1 MADLT
6 NMIEMVK
13 FVLEGN
19 QEARDNDV
27 ILQKVIHYNE
37 YKRKGMEYN
46 LKQRTWLEHLDDITE
61 GTISRPETIRRAR
74 RKCQELHPTTRGR
87 KYESRKA
94 KQSEIRDGLKQAEER
109 KVQEETQILQPK
121 TSVYYCQ

>member
-19 QEARDNDV
+19 QEARENDV
-27 ILQKVIHYNE
+27 LLQKVIHYNE

-46 LKQRTWLEHLDDITE
+46 LKQRSWLEHLDDITE

-94 KQSEIRDGLKQAEER
+94 KQSEVRESLRQAEER
-109 KVQEETQILQPK
+109 QTQEKTQTTIWGSQG
-121 TSVYYCQ
+121 

>member
-1 MADLT
+1 MADLS

-13 FVLEGN
+13 YVLEN
-19 QEARDNDV
+19 NHEARDNDV
-27 ILQKVIHYNE
+27 LLQKVIHYNE

-46 LKQRTWLEHLDDITE
+46 LKQRSWLEHLDDITE

-87 KYESRKA
+87 RYGSRKA
-94 KQSEIRDGLKQAEER
+94 KQSEIRDSLKQAENR
-109 KVQEETQILQPK
+109 KTQEKTQTTIWSSQG
-121 TSVYYCQ
+121 

>member
-1 MADLT
+1 MADLS

-13 FVLEGN
+13 YVLESN
-19 QEARDNDV
+19 HEARDNDV
-27 ILQKVIHYNE
+27 LLQKVIHYNE

-46 LKQRTWLEHLDDITE
+46 LKQRSWLEHLDDITE

-94 KQSEIRDGLKQAEER
+94 KQSEIRDSLKQAEER
-109 KVQEETQILQPK
+109 KTQEETQ
-121 TSVYYCQ
+121 TSIWSPQG

>member
-27 ILQKVIHYNE
+27 LLQKVIHYNE

-46 LKQRTWLEHLDDITE
+46 LKQRSWLEHLDDITE

-94 KQSEIRDGLKQAEER
+94 KQSEVRESLRQAEER
-109 KVQEETQILQPK
+109 KIQEETQTTIWSAQN
-121 TSVYYCQ
+121 

>member
-46 LKQRTWLEHLDDITE
+46 LKQRSWLEHLDDITE

-94 KQSEIRDGLKQAEER
+94 KQSEVRESLRQAEER
-109 KVQEETQILQPK
+109 QTQEKTQTTIWGSQG
-121 TSVYYCQ
+121 

>member
-1 MADLT
+1 MADLS

-13 FVLEGN
+13 YVLESN

-27 ILQKVIHYNE
+27 LLQKVIHYNE

-46 LKQRTWLEHLDDITE
+46 LQQRTWLEHLDDITE

-94 KQSEIRDGLKQAEER
+94 KQSEVRDSLRQAEER
-109 KVQEETQILQPK
+109 QTQEKTQTTIWGSQG
-121 TSVYYCQ
+121 

>member
-19 QEARDNDV
+19 HEARDNDI

-46 LKQRTWLEHLDDITE
+46 LKQRTWLEHLEDITE

-74 RKCQELHPTTRGR
+74 RKCQELHPTTRGK

-94 KQSEIRDGLKQAEER
+94 KQSGVKDSLKQAEVR
-109 KVQEETQILQPK
+109 KDQEKTQ
-121 TSVYYCQ
+121 TSIWGLKG

>member
-13 FVLEGN
+13 YVLEGN
-19 QEARDNDV
+19 QDARDNDV
-27 ILQKVIHYNE
+27 LLQKVIHYNE

-46 LKQRTWLEHLDDITE
+46 LKQRSWLEHLDDITE

-94 KQSEIRDGLKQAEER
+94 KQSEVRESLRQAEER
-109 KVQEETQILQPK
+109 QTQEKTQTTIWGSQG
-121 TSVYYCQ
+121 

>member
-1 MADLT
+1 MADLN

-13 FVLEGN
+13 HVLEN
-19 QEARDNDV
+19 NHEARDNDV
-27 ILQKVIHYNE
+27 LLQKVIHYHE

-46 LKQRTWLEHLDDITE
+46 LKQRSWLEHLDDITE

-109 KVQEETQILQPK
+109 KAQEKTQTTIW
-121 TSVYYCQ
+121 SS

>member
-13 FVLEGN
+13 FVLESN

-27 ILQKVIHYNE
+27 LLQKVIHYNE

-46 LKQRTWLEHLDDITE
+46 LKQRSWLEHLDDITE

-94 KQSEIRDGLKQAEER
+94 KQSEVREGLRQAEER
-109 KVQEETQILQPK
+109 QTQEKTQTTIWGSQG
-121 TSVYYCQ
+121 

>member
-1 MADLT
+1 
-6 NMIEMVK
+6 MIEMVK

-46 LKQRTWLEHLDDITE
+46 LKQRSWLEHLDDITE

-94 KQSEIRDGLKQAEER
+94 KQSEIRDGLRQAEER
-109 KVQEETQILQPK
+109 KTQEETQTTIWSAQN
-121 TSVYYCQ
+121 

>member
-1 MADLT
+1 MADLS

-13 FVLEGN
+13 YVLESN

-27 ILQKVIHYNE
+27 LLQKVIHYNE
-37 YKRKGMEYN
+37 YKRKGMEYD

-74 RKCQELHPTTRGR
+74 RKCQELYPTTRGR

-94 KQSEIRDGLKQAEER
+94 KQSEIREGLRQAEER
-109 KVQEETQILQPK
+109 QTQEKTQTTIWGSQG
-121 TSVYYCQ
+121 

>member
-27 ILQKVIHYNE
+27 LLQKVIHYNE

-46 LKQRTWLEHLDDITE
+46 LKQRSWLEHLDDITE

-94 KQSEIRDGLKQAEER
+94 KQSEVRESLRQAEER
-109 KVQEETQILQPK
+109 QTQEKTQTTIWGSQG
-121 TSVYYCQ
+121 

>member
-1 MADLT
+1 MADLS

-13 FVLEGN
+13 YVLESN

-27 ILQKVIHYNE
+27 LLQKVIHYNE
-37 YKRKGMEYN
+37 YRRKGMEYN
-46 LKQRTWLEHLDDITE
+46 LQQRTWLEHLDDITK

-74 RKCQELHPTTRGR
+74 RKGQQLHPPTRGR

-94 KQSEIRDGLKQAEER
+94 KQSEVRDSLRQSEER
-109 KVQEETQILQPK
+109 KIQ
-121 TSVYYCQ
+121 

>member
-1 MADLT
+1 MADLS

-13 FVLEGN
+13 YVLESN

-27 ILQKVIHYNE
+27 LLQKVIHYNE

-94 KQSEIRDGLKQAEER
+94 KQSEIREGLRQAEER
-109 KVQEETQILQPK
+109 KTQEETQTTIW
-121 TSVYYCQ
+121 SSRG

>member
-1 MADLT
+1 MADLS

-13 FVLEGN
+13 YVLEN
-19 QEARDNDV
+19 NHEARDND
-27 ILQKVIHYNE
+27 ILLQKVIHYNE

-46 LKQRTWLEHLDDITE
+46 LKQRSWLEHLDDITE

-94 KQSEIRDGLKQAEER
+94 KQSEIRDSLKQAEER
-109 KVQEETQILQPK
+109 KTQEETQ
-121 TSVYYCQ
+121 TSIWSPQG